1 METQLLVVLYLGL
14 GGVVDDEVG
23 LEVLQLLSCRTDEH
37 VGDEVGLPCHLDD
50 EADGHARVL
59 VGTAESID
67 DVEVL
72 VAELLHGQVLDG
84 LPDLLAHRVVVVL
97 ILLGS
102 PPNGVLGVLVHDDVL
117 ILGGTAGVDTSL
129 YVYSAELS
137 VLTNLVALKAS
148 LGLLFEEL
156 LVRRIVGDHGRASD
170 AVLSQNALI
179 KLCHCFVNV
188 I

>member
-1 METQLLVVLYLGL
+1 M
-14 GGVVDDEVG
+14 
-23 LEVLQLLSCRTDEH
+23 
-37 VGDEVGLPCHLDD
+37 
-50 EADGHARVL
+50 
-59 VGTAESID
+59 
-67 DVEVL
+67 
-72 VAELLHGQVLDG
+72 
-84 LPDLLAHRVVVVL
+84 VVVL

-117 ILGGTAGVDTSL
+117 ILRRTAGVDTSL